1 MSTQQDRIL
10 IVGGGPSGLIMANE
24 LLRRNVPVRLIE
36 KRQGP
41 SHTTR
46 AMTIHARSM
55 EMFEHMGL
63 AHRLE
68 EVCLECPG
76 NIYHFPH
83 LPEDRQPRTDYRVL
97 PTRFPFYYKINQNDF
112 EQVLREHLF
121 AQYSLRPEYRTEL
134 TGLEQ
139 VGERV
144 RATIR
149 RPDGSEE
156 RHEHPWVV
164 GCDGVRSFVRQAAG
178 IEFAGE
184 QVAVMAMMDVELT
197 NVTFDDRWMNYFFNK
212 ELFMNCTKLPGKYW
226 RIYMSEPTGEYVN
239 AAEPRRAFQEVADRL
254 GIGFQV
260 GQPEWVTAWEI
271 RNNIAERYRRDRM
284 LICGDASHV
293 HSPSGGQG
301 MNGCMQDAFNLGWK
315 LAAVCQG
322 QADAAILD
330 SYERER
336 KPIGE
341 QISEGAMATHEI
353 VMGFGVEPEERLHYT
368 QEPGW
373 EERTIRL
380 VSGLSHN
387 YRDVVDVPAGLRPLA
402 GPRAGE
408 RAPDALL
415 LREPRKRVYDVLRHP
430 GFTLLIVP
438 GADADAQISL
448 GRQVRDE
455 LDRRF
460 PGRVSS
466 CLIRD
471 ARQTQ
476 AAHPDPDRAVL
487 ARNLGADR
495 ADTGFD
501 FDHAVPD
508 ETGEILERYGVGAEG
523 RLILVRPDLYVGM
536 VCTPEEWR
544 AVPDY
549 LAQWFGRPA
558 TTRADAVGAAAVS

>member
-1 MSTQQDRIL
+1 MNTPQDPVL
-10 IVGGGPSGLIMANE
+10 IVGGGPAGLIMAHE

-46 AMTIHARSM
+46 AMTVHARSM

-97 PTRFPFYYKINQNDF
+97 PTRFAFYYKINQNDF

-134 TGLEQ
+134 TGLVQ
-139 VGERV
+139 AGERV
-144 RATIR
+144 QATVR
-149 RPDGSEE
+149 GPDGALTQ
-156 RHEHPWVV
+156 HEHPWVV
-164 GCDGVRSFVRQAAG
+164 GCDGVRSFVREAAG
-178 IEFAGE
+178 IRFAGE
-184 QVAVMAMMDVELT
+184 QVAVMAMMDVELSD
-197 NVTFDDRWMNYFFNK
+197 VRFDDRWMNYFFNK
-212 ELFMNCTKLPGKYW
+212 ELFMNCTKLPGRHW
-226 RIYMSEPTGEYVN
+226 RIYMSEPTGEYVH
-239 AAEPRRAFQEVADRL
+239 AEDPRRAFQEVADRL
-254 GIGFQV
+254 GIGFRV
-260 GQPEWVTAWEI
+260 GEPEWVTAWEI
-271 RNNIAERYRRDRM
+271 RNNIADRYRNGRM

-315 LAAVCQG
+315 LAAVVKG
-322 QADAAILD
+322 EADEAILD

-353 VMGFGVEPEERLHYT
+353 VMGFGIEPEERLHYT

-373 EERTIRL
+373 EARTIQL

-387 YRDVVDVPAGLRPLA
+387 YREVVSVPAGLRPLD

-430 GFTLLIVP
+430 RFTLLIVP
-438 GADADAQISL
+438 GAQAEAQTAA
-448 GRQVRDE
+448 GRHLRDE
-455 LDRRF
+455 LERRHGDQVSCCLVVDDRQR
-460 PGRVSS
+460 
-466 CLIRD
+466 
-471 ARQTQ
+471 Q

-487 ARNLGADR
+487 ARSLAVER
-495 ADTGFD
+495 RDTGFD
-501 FDHAVPD
+501 FDHSVHD
-508 ETGEILERYGVGAEG
+508 ETGEILERYAIGDEG

-536 VCTPEEWR
+536 VCLPEEWR
-544 AVPDY
+544 AVPEY
-549 LAQWFGRPA
+549 LAQWFAQCQPA
-558 TTRADAVGAAAVS
+558 RAASADAAAVS